1 MKKKSFLSAITFLFF
16 TSILGLVSCKKYLD
30 LSPPSAFDEKF
41 VFSNVANTTSA
52 LMGVYEQLTGDNG
65 YGSRLSM
72 MYPYDTDEFIGVT
85 NASAPDNNSRDLSRY
100 NLQPTN
106 GQLTLPFQQLYT
118 GVERANICIKNIPAM
133 AMYSSGS
140 ETEKQQLRRLYGEA
154 LTLRAQFYLEL
165 LRNWGDLPAIFEPAI
180 DQADLY
186 LPKTDRDVIYDRL
199 LDDLK
204 LAAELVPWRN
214 DPGVVADERITKGA
228 VKGLRARI
236 ALFRGGYAL
245 RREPQ
250 QMERKADYLKYYQ
263 IARDECNEVMQRRD
277 KHTLNPNFQDIFK
290 NNIDAFK
297 IEPNGEVMFEVA
309 LGKDISGRIGYYD
322 GPRFYVSSTTA
333 QQGNSSVRAVPVYF
347 YAFNELDTRRDV
359 TLAPYYNNADKTK
372 AVQTMVNMTC
382 GKFRADWWNPA
393 PTSASQQTGINWPI
407 LRFSDVL
414 LMFAEAENELNNGPS
429 PAAKTAYEEVR
440 KRAFKGNE
448 SAIGITP
455 GGKAD
460 FFNAIV
466 NERYFEFG
474 GEGVRK
480 YDLIRWNLLAAR
492 ISETRAN
499 YTKMLNKQAPYNN
512 LPQNMYYKTA
522 SPDVI
527 FSNSLY
533 APTPATLPT
542 GYTRVA
548 WVSSITTTWIT
559 NFAQYFKP
567 DHSELMPLPQSVVES
582 NPKLKQD
589 YGY

>member
-1 MKKKSFLSAITFLFF
+1 MKVKIFFPIAIALV
-16 TSILGLVSCKKYLD
+16 SMLGLSSCKKYLD
-30 LSPPSAFDEKF
+30 VSPQSAFDEQF

-100 NLQPTN
+100 NLQATN

-118 GVERANICIKNIPAM
+118 GIERANICIKNIPAM
-133 AMYSSGS
+133 AMYNNGS

-165 LRNWGDLPAIFEPAI
+165 IRNWGDLPAIFEPAI

-186 LPKTDRDVIYDRL
+186 LPKTDRDLIYDRIIE
-199 LDDLK
+199 DLK
-204 LAAELVPWRN
+204 LAGELVPWRN
-214 DPGVVADERITKGA
+214 DAGVAIDERITKGA

-236 ALFRGGYAL
+236 ALYRGGYSL
-245 RREPQ
+245 RRASE
-250 QMERKADYLKYYQ
+250 QMERKPDYLSFYK
-263 IARDECNEVMQRRD
+263 IARDECAEIMQHRD
-277 KHTLNPNFQDIFK
+277 KHNLNPTFQDVFK
-290 NNIDAFK
+290 NYINAFK

-309 LGKDISGRIGYYD
+309 MGKDISGRIGYYD
-322 GPRFYVSSTTA
+322 GPRFYASSGTA
-333 QQGNSSVRAVPVYF
+333 QLGNSSVRAVPVYF
-347 YAFNELDTRRDV
+347 YSFNALDTRRDV

-372 AVQTMVNMTC
+372 AVQTMVNMVS

-414 LMFAEAENELNNGPS
+414 LMFAEAENELNSGPTA
-429 PAAKTAYEEVR
+429 AAKSAYEEVR
-440 KRAFKGNE
+440 KRGFKGNE
-448 SAIGITP
+448 TAIGTTP
-455 GGKAD
+455 SGKDD

-466 NERYFEFG
+466 DERYFEFG
-474 GEGVRK
+474 GEGIRK
-480 YDLIRWNLLAAR
+480 YDLIRWNLLASKIA
-492 ISETRAN
+492 ETRSN
-499 YTKMLNKQAPYNN
+499 YTKMLNKAAPYNN
-512 LPQNMYYKTA
+512 LPQSMYYKSA
-522 SPDVI
+522 STDVI

-533 APTPATLPT
+533 APAPAATPV
-542 GYTRVA
+542 GYTKVA
-548 WVSSITTTWIT
+548 WVSSITAVWIT

-567 DHSELMPLPQSVVES
+567 NHSELFPLPQSVVES

>member
-1 MKKKSFLSAITFLFF
+1 MKAKIFFPIAIALIFMF
-16 TSILGLVSCKKYLD
+16 GLNSCKRYLD
-30 LSPPSAFDEKF
+30 VSPPSAFDERF
-41 VFSNVANTTSA
+41 VFSNVPNATSA

-72 MYPYDTDEFIGVT
+72 MYPYDTDDFIGVT

-133 AMYSSGS
+133 AMYNNGT

-165 LRNWGDLPAIFEPAI
+165 IRNWGDLPAIFEPAI

-186 LPKTDRDVIYDRL
+186 LPKTDRDQIYDRL
-199 LDDLK
+199 IDDLK
-204 LAAELVPWRN
+204 TAAELVPWRN
-214 DPGVVADERITKGA
+214 DVGVAADERITKGA

-236 ALFRGGYAL
+236 ALFRGGYSL
-245 RREPQ
+245 RSASE
-250 QMERKADYLKYYQ
+250 QMERKADYLDFYK
-263 IARDECNEVMQRRD
+263 IARDECAEIMARRD
-277 KHTLNPNFQDIFK
+277 KHTLNPTYQDVFK
-290 NNIDAFK
+290 NYIDAFK

-322 GPRFYVSSTTA
+322 GPRFYASSGTA
-333 QQGNSSVRAVPVYF
+333 QLGNSSVRAVPVYF
-347 YAFNELDTRRDV
+347 YAFNALDTRRDV

-372 AVQTMVNMTC
+372 AVQTMVNMVS

-393 PTSASQQTGINWPI
+393 PASASQQTGINWPI

-414 LMFAEAENELNNGPS
+414 LMFAEAENELNNGPTA
-429 PAAKTAYEEVR
+429 AAKSAYEEVR
-440 KRAFKGNE
+440 KRGFKGNE
-448 SAIGITP
+448 TAIGVTP
-455 GGKAD
+455 SGKAD

-474 GEGVRK
+474 AEGIRK
-480 YDLIRWNLLAAR
+480 YDLIRWNLLASKIA
-492 ISETRAN
+492 ETRAN
-499 YTKMLNKQAPYNN
+499 YTKMLNKEAPYNN
-512 LPQNMYYKTA
+512 LPQNMYYKSA
-522 SPDVI
+522 STEVI

-533 APTPATLPT
+533 APTPATTPA

-548 WVSSITTTWIT
+548 WVSSITTAWIT

-567 DHSELMPLPQSVVES
+567 NHSELLPLPQSVVES

>member
-1 MKKKSFLSAITFLFF
+1 MKVKIFF
-16 TSILGLVSCKKYLD
+16 PIAMALVSMLGLSSCKKYLD
-30 LSPPSAFDEKF
+30 VSPQSAFDEQF

-65 YGSRLSM
+65 YGGRLSM

-100 NLQPTN
+100 NLQATN

-118 GVERANICIKNIPAM
+118 GIERANICIKNIPAM
-133 AMYSSGS
+133 AMYNNGS

-165 LRNWGDLPAIFEPAI
+165 IRNWGDLPAIFEPAI
-180 DQADLY
+180 DQSDLY
-186 LPKTDRDVIYDRL
+186 LPKTDRDLIYDRIIE
-199 LDDLK
+199 DLK
-204 LAAELVPWRN
+204 LAGELVPWRN
-214 DPGVVADERITKGA
+214 DAGVGIDERITKGA

-236 ALFRGGYAL
+236 ALYRGGYSL
-245 RREPQ
+245 RSASE
-250 QMERKADYLKYYQ
+250 QMERKPDYLSFYK
-263 IARDECNEVMQRRD
+263 IARDECAEIMQHRD
-277 KHTLNPNFQDIFK
+277 KHNLNPTFQDVFK
-290 NNIDAFK
+290 NYIDAFK

-309 LGKDISGRIGYYD
+309 MGKDISGRIGYYD
-322 GPRFYVSSTTA
+322 GPRFYASSGTA
-333 QQGNSSVRAVPVYF
+333 QLGNSSVRAVPVYF
-347 YAFNELDTRRDV
+347 YSFNALDTRRDV

-372 AVQTMVNMTC
+372 AVQTMVNMVS

-414 LMFAEAENELNNGPS
+414 LMFAEAENELNSGPTA
-429 PAAKTAYEEVR
+429 AAKSAYEEVR
-440 KRAFKGNE
+440 KRGFKGNE
-448 SAIGITP
+448 TAIGTTP
-455 GGKAD
+455 SGKDD

-466 NERYFEFG
+466 DERYFEFG
-474 GEGVRK
+474 GEGIRK
-480 YDLIRWNLLAAR
+480 YDLIRWNLLASKIA
-492 ISETRAN
+492 ETRSN
-499 YTKMLNKQAPYNN
+499 YTKMLNKVAPYNN
-512 LPQNMYYKTA
+512 LPQSMYYKSA
-522 SPDVI
+522 STEVI

-533 APTPATLPT
+533 SPAPAATPV
-542 GYTRVA
+542 GYTKVA
-548 WVSSITTTWIT
+548 WVSSITAVWIT

-567 DHSELMPLPQSVVES
+567 NHSELFPLPQSVVES

>member
-1 MKKKSFLSAITFLFF
+1 MAIVFA
-16 TSILGLVSCKKYLD
+16 SMLGLSSCKKYLEV
-30 LSPPSAFDEKF
+30 SPQSAFDEQF

-118 GVERANICIKNIPAM
+118 GIERANICIKNIPAM
-133 AMYSSGS
+133 AMYNNGS
-140 ETEKQQLRRLYGEA
+140 EGEKQQLRRLYGEA

-165 LRNWGDLPAIFEPAI
+165 IRNWGDLPAMFEPAI
-180 DQADLY
+180 DQSDLY
-186 LPKTDRDVIYDRL
+186 LPKTDRDLIYDRII
-199 LDDLK
+199 DDLK
-204 LAAELVPWRN
+204 LAGELVPWRN
-214 DPGVVADERITKGA
+214 DAGVAIDERITKGA

-236 ALFRGGYAL
+236 SLYRGGYSL
-245 RREPQ
+245 RRASQ
-250 QMERKADYLKYYQ
+250 QMERKPDYLDFYK
-263 IARDECNEVMQRRD
+263 IARDECAEIMQHRD
-277 KHTLNPNFQDIFK
+277 KHNLNPTFQDIFK
-290 NNIDAFK
+290 NYIDAFK

-309 LGKDISGRIGYYD
+309 MGKDISGRIGYYD
-322 GPRFYVSSTTA
+322 GPRFYASSGTA
-333 QQGNSSVRAVPVYF
+333 QLGNSSIRAVPVYF
-347 YAFNELDTRRDV
+347 YSFNALDTRRDV

-372 AVQTMVNMTC
+372 AVQTMVNMVS

-414 LMFAEAENELNNGPS
+414 LMFAEAENELNNGPTA
-429 PAAKTAYEEVR
+429 AAKSAYEEVR
-440 KRAFKGNE
+440 KRGFKGNE
-448 SAIGITP
+448 TAIGLTP
-455 GGKAD
+455 SSKDD

-474 GEGVRK
+474 GEGIRK
-480 YDLIRWNLLAAR
+480 YDLIRWNLLASKIA
-492 ISETRAN
+492 ETRGN
-499 YTKMLNKQAPYNN
+499 YTKMLNKAAPYNN
-512 LPQNMYYKTA
+512 LPQNMYYKSA
-522 SPDVI
+522 STEVI

-533 APTPATLPT
+533 TPTPATTPT

-548 WVSSITTTWIT
+548 WVSSITTAWIT
-559 NFAQYFKP
+559 NFAQYFTP
-567 DHSELMPLPQSVVES
+567 NHSELLPLPQSVVES